1 MMLINPICA
10 DDFKYEKDVCLLKLN
25 APVLAKTV
33 KLNFVTPTRTKQ
45 QVDRNKKPSTVVTA
59 YVLQAAA
66 AHVVDRLPFS
76 IYRFAQSKMHFF
88 PSKIN
93 S

>member
-1 MMLINPICA
+1 MNPTYA

-45 QVDRNKKPSTVVTA
+45 QVDSNKKPSTVVTA

-66 AHVVDRLPFS
+66 AHIVDRMPFS
-76 IYRFAQSKMHFF
+76 IDPFTQS
-88 PSKIN
+88 
-93 S
+93 